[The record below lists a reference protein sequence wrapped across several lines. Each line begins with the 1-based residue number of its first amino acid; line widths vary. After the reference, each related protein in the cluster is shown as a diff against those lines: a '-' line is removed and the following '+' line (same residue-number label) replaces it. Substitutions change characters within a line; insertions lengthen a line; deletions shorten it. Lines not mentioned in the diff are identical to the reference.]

1 MANAIRVGASRTSA
15 HINKPTG
22 LGLIYGAG
30 VAQGL
35 ALVTFPAASAIFT
48 SPRGYGFSATRYG
61 LMFLPQVLMA
71 IFASSTASK
80 LARRWSLKRVLLL
93 GLGSD
98 VAAMLLLALS
108 GLVETERGVAY
119 GMLLGATAAL
129 GFGFGATLT
138 ALNTLAEE
146 LSPGREDRAVLTLNA
161 LLGTGTALAPAL
173 VAVFVGFGVWWMLPV
188 GVACALAVLLWL
200 TLKEHWQIHPGA
212 STGGNVAARD
222 AMPPQFWVFAGAT
235 FVYGIL
241 ETLNGNWASVY
252 LVSQRG
258 VSVQA
263 ASWALT
269 AFWAMVTFGRLL
281 FAALS
286 LKISVRAIYIALP
299 FLLAIALQVVSR
311 VRTETGGLSAFGLAG
326 LSCSAFFPLS
336 MSLAGDEFP
345 AQSSLT
351 SGDLIAF
358 YQLGYGMAAFG
369 AGPLRDRGG
378 FLFSTIFS
386 GASALA
392 IVMGILAIQVVKQ
405 MSASSR
411 R

>member
-1 MANAIRVGASRTSA
+1 M
-15 HINKPTG
+15 NKPTG

-48 SPRGYGFSATRYG
+48 NPRGYGFSATRYG

-71 IFASSTASK
+71 IFASSTAPK

-108 GLVETERGVAY
+108 GLVETERGFAY

-173 VAVFVGFGVWWMLPV
+173 VAVFVGFGVWWVLPA
-188 GVACALAVLLWL
+188 GVACALVVLLWL
-200 TLKEHWQIHPGA
+200 TLKAHWRIPTGA
-212 STGGNVAARD
+212 SSGGKVAARD
-222 AMPPQFWVFAGAT
+222 GELPPQFWVFAGAT

-286 LKISVRAIYIALP
+286 LKISVRAIYVALP

-311 VRTETGGLSAFGLAG
+311 VRTETGGLSAFGFAG

-345 AQSSLT
+345 ALSSLM

-392 IVMGILAIQVVKQ
+392 VVMGFLAIQVVRQ

>member
-1 MANAIRVGASRTSA
+1 M
-15 HINKPTG
+15 NKTTG
-22 LGLIYGAG
+22 LGLIYSAG

-35 ALVTFPAASAIFT
+35 TLVTFPAASAIFT
-48 SPRGYGFSATRYG
+48 NPHGYGFSATRYG

-71 IFASSTASK
+71 ILASSTAPK

-93 GLGSD
+93 GLGAD
-98 VAAMLLLALS
+98 IAAMLLLAMS
-108 GLVETERGVAY
+108 ALVETKRGVAY

-138 ALNTLAEE
+138 ALSTLAEE

-173 VAVFVGFGVWWMLPV
+173 VAVFVGLGAWWLLPV
-188 GVACALAVLLWL
+188 CVACALVVLLWL
-200 TLKEHWQIHPGA
+200 TLKGQWRIPGGA
-212 STGGNVAARD
+212 STENKVATSTVKLPR
-222 AMPPQFWVFAGAT
+222 QFWVFAGAT
-235 FVYGIL
+235 LVYGIL
-241 ETLNGNWASVY
+241 ETLNGNWASLY
-252 LVSQRG
+252 LVSERG

-269 AFWAMVTFGRLL
+269 AFWAMVTVGRLL

-286 LKISVRAIYIALP
+286 IKISVRAIYIALP
-299 FLLAIALQVVSR
+299 FLLAIAFQVVSR
-311 VRTETGGLSAFGLAG
+311 VRTEAGGLSAFGLAG

-336 MSLAGDEFP
+336 LSFAGDEFP
-345 AQSSLT
+345 ALSSLM
-351 SGDLIAF
+351 SGELIAF
-358 YQLGYGMAAFG
+358 YQLGYGVAAFG
-369 AGPLRDRGG
+369 TGPLTNLGG
-378 FLFSTIFS
+378 LSFATIFA

-392 IVMGILAIQVVKQ
+392 IGMGILAILILRQ
-405 MSASSR
+405 MTALSR

>member
-1 MANAIRVGASRTSA
+1 M
-15 HINKPTG
+15 NKPTG

-48 SPRGYGFSATRYG
+48 NPRGYGLSATRYG

-71 IFASSTASK
+71 IFASSTAPK

-98 VAAMLLLALS
+98 IAAMLLLAMS

-119 GMLLGATAAL
+119 GMLLAATAAL

-138 ALNTLAEE
+138 ALTTLAEE

-173 VAVFVGFGVWWMLPV
+173 VAIFVGLGAWWMLPAA
-188 GVACALAVLLWL
+188 VACALVVLLWF
-200 TLKEHWQIHPGA
+200 TLKEHWRIPPRA
-212 STGGNVAARD
+212 STGGKVEAGGGKL
-222 AMPPQFWVFAGAT
+222 PPQFWVFAGAT

-258 VSVQA
+258 VSVEA

-269 AFWAMVTFGRLL
+269 AFWAMVTVGRLL

-345 AQSSLT
+345 ALSSLA
-351 SGDLIAF
+351 SGELIAF

-392 IVMGILAIQVVKQ
+392 IVMGILAIQVVRQ

>member
-1 MANAIRVGASRTSA
+1 M
-15 HINKPTG
+15 NKPTG
-22 LGLIYGAG
+22 LGLIYSAG

-48 SPRGYGFSATRYG
+48 NPHRYGFSATRYG

-71 IFASSTASK
+71 ILASSSAPR
-80 LARRWSLKRVLLL
+80 LARRWSLPRVLLL
-93 GLGSD
+93 GLGAD
-98 VAAMLLLALS
+98 TAAMLLLATS
-108 GLVETERGVAY
+108 GRVETERGVAY

-138 ALNTLAEE
+138 ALSTLAEK

-161 LLGTGTALAPAL
+161 LMGTGTALAPAL
-173 VAVFVGFGVWWMLPV
+173 VALFVGFGVWWMLPA
-188 GVACALAVLLWL
+188 GVACALVVLLWL
-200 TLKEHWQIHPGA
+200 TLQEHWRIPA
-212 STGGNVAARD
+212 DAPTEDKVAARGGKL
-222 AMPPQFWVFAGAT
+222 PRQFWVFAGAI
-235 FVYGIL
+235 FLYGII
-241 ETLNGNWASVY
+241 ETLNGNWANLY
-252 LVSQRG
+252 LVSERG
-258 VSVQA
+258 VSVKM

-286 LKISVRAIYIALP
+286 IKISVRAIYIALP
-299 FLLAIALQVVSR
+299 FLLAIAFQVVSR

-336 MSLAGDEFP
+336 LSFAADEFP
-345 AQSSLT
+345 ALSSLM
-351 SGDLIAF
+351 SGELIAF

-369 AGPLRDRGG
+369 AGPLRDHGG

-386 GASALA
+386 AASAVA
-392 IVMGILAIQVVKQ
+392 ILMGILAILVVRQ
-405 MSASSR
+405 MSASSQR
-411 R
+411 